1 MKIGFVAPYPAL
13 AILAKKLQTQFPI
26 EIEEGDLKEGLKKA
40 IRLQKKGVK
49 AIVTRGGTALLIKS
63 SPQVYLPVIEIRVTG
78 YDLLEALIKAK
89 NLKGKT
95 AIIGFSNVISG
106 GRKIAKC
113 LNLNISYFEIE
124 DEGEVDR
131 YLFKVKELGIK
142 NVIGDH
148 VVVEKTGLYGMNPV
162 LIESGEEAV
171 KAALEEAKNTVIA
184 VEEEVKKAKRYKT
197 ILDSIH
203 EGIIVLDEN
212 KKISVVNRQVESLL
226 GIEENLILNKKLSSV
241 LKGLDIKDVWRKGKR
256 ITGCVVKAKGRELV
270 ANVFPVKIEKKVSGV
285 VINLTPL
292 KVLQNTE
299 IKVRKNLYS
308 SGLVAGATFEDIT
321 QKSRA
326 IKDVIKK
333 AKKYAATNLTILITG
348 ETGTGKDILAQS
360 IHNYSLLRDNPF
372 VAINCAALPESLLEM
387 ELFGYEEG
395 AFTDAK
401 KGGKPGLFEL
411 AHRGTI
417 FLDEIAEMPLSL
429 QNRLLR
435 VIEEKRVRRIGGTK
449 FIPVDVRI
457 ITATNKD
464 LWKMVE
470 EGKFREDLYYRVNVL
485 HIHLPPL
492 RERKEDIIP
501 IFKETVSNL
510 SGNGFTEINFEKICE
525 ELKDILLGYGWPG
538 NIRELINFAQRL
550 FFLSEGFKIREEK
563 LKYIAISE
571 LEKRERSV
579 AIRKN
584 DVFELLKGGFSLRDV
599 ENRILL
605 EYALEKRKS
614 GKSISEIAK
623 ELGISRTTLWK
634 RLKNMAI

>member
-525 ELKDILLGYGWPG
+525 ELKDILLGYSWPG

>member
-1 MKIGFVAPYPAL
+1 MKIGLVAPYPAL

-525 ELKDILLGYGWPG
+525 ELKDILLGYSWPG

-563 LKYIAISE
+563 LKHIAISE

-634 RLKNMAI
+634 RLKSLTG

>member
-470 EGKFREDLYYRVNVL
+470 ERKFREDLYYRVNVL

-525 ELKDILLGYGWPG
+525 ELKDILLGYSWPG